1 MHEPNCHAT
10 GPAAVAEHR
19 LVAWATYTTP
29 SSDQAIIYYL
39 MSPVF
44 NWGKDKVGYYGAVS
58 SASNGVGLCLLIP
71 AFTLFGQ

>member
-1 MHEPNCHAT
+1 
-10 GPAAVAEHR
+10 
-19 LVAWATYTTP
+19 
-29 SSDQAIIYYL
+29 